1 MVQEDEA
8 DKDLLKMQIGGIQ
21 PGQEVI
27 VKVVLVKLLDIE
39 ASAYCLRVP
48 TSYVIKNELEVPDS
62 ISTDPISGT
71 YNFRV
76 EVHTQTSLLYIS
88 VPSHSQVT
96 KILKKAGEPQ
106 AGYCHQVT
114 IEKINA
120 STKDLTKDLLVYFR
134 THLMDRP

>member
-48 TSYVIKNELEVPDS
+48 TSYVIKNEREVPDS

-106 AGYCHQVT
+106 AGYCHQVI

-120 STKDLTKDLLVYFR
+120 SS
-134 THLMDRP
+134 

>member
-1 MVQEDEA
+1 MVQEDEV

-48 TSYVIKNELEVPDS
+48 TSYVIKNERESANPATEVPDS

-120 STKDLTKDLLVYFR
+120 SS
-134 THLMDRP
+134 